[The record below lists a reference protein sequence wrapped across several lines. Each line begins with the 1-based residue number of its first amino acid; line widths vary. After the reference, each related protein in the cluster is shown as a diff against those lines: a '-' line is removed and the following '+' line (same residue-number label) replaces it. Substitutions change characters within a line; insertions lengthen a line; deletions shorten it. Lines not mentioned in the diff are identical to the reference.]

1 MKKNKHFVQYIKLI
15 IKTGGCRIVLAFI
28 AMLIITVINLFLP
41 ELLQYIIDDGIIK
54 KNTGILIKYCCIY
67 IGLMLS
73 IRVIDVILEN
83 YYGTLRL
90 KVSSQLKYNFYHG
103 LNKVN
108 GQYLSKQETGNVLRI
123 LDNDIYQVENFGI
136 DLIFDLITNILMAIM
151 VIIIL
156 AKHDVFL
163 MGLAIVIQ
171 FSMFGINSLLAKNIT
186 ENIKEVRDISG
197 KQSNLQEQFISNL
210 KNIIIANTSNFL
222 SSLLTQKQEEY
233 VKKSKKVNYLV
244 AMQSSIAS
252 GINSL
257 GIIMTYFLGG
267 IMIIYEKMSIGEL
280 IAFLQYVTLLIS
292 PCMFLINYNL
302 KIRQINVSLE
312 KVYGELENITA
323 SNQYK
328 GKLDCNEKIN
338 RIKFEN
344 VSFSYADFK
353 TIDNLSFVLK
363 SGEVTAL
370 IGESGCGKS
379 TIVNLI
385 YRLWNIDAGRILING
400 KDIENYEICALRNKI
415 CVISQETLIF
425 NGSVLDNILLE
436 GGAKMKKKEIDE
448 LFTVLHID
456 KIITN
461 REKDSV
467 GENGKNISGGQKQK
481 VAIVRALQKECDVLI
496 FDEATSALDNI
507 SQQEVLSGIMPY
519 LENKIVLI
527 IAHRMESIKNADKIL
542 VMDKGKIVEEG
553 KHNELVKQNGI
564 YSKMLRIN
572 KDI

>member
-123 LDNDIYQVENFGI
+123 LDNDIYQAENFGI

-222 SSLLTQKQEEY
+222 SSLLTQKQEE
-233 VKKSKKVNYLV
+233 
-244 AMQSSIAS
+244 
-252 GINSL
+252 
-257 GIIMTYFLGG
+257 
-267 IMIIYEKMSIGEL
+267 
-280 IAFLQYVTLLIS
+280 
-292 PCMFLINYNL
+292 
-302 KIRQINVSLE
+302 
-312 KVYGELENITA
+312 
-323 SNQYK
+323 
-328 GKLDCNEKIN
+328 
-338 RIKFEN
+338 
-344 VSFSYADFK
+344 
-353 TIDNLSFVLK
+353 
-363 SGEVTAL
+363 
-370 IGESGCGKS
+370 
-379 TIVNLI
+379 
-385 YRLWNIDAGRILING
+385 
-400 KDIENYEICALRNKI
+400 
-415 CVISQETLIF
+415 
-425 NGSVLDNILLE
+425 
-436 GGAKMKKKEIDE
+436 
-448 LFTVLHID
+448 
-456 KIITN
+456 
-461 REKDSV
+461 
-467 GENGKNISGGQKQK
+467 
-481 VAIVRALQKECDVLI
+481 
-496 FDEATSALDNI
+496 
-507 SQQEVLSGIMPY
+507 
-519 LENKIVLI
+519 
-527 IAHRMESIKNADKIL
+527 
-542 VMDKGKIVEEG
+542 
-553 KHNELVKQNGI
+553 
-564 YSKMLRIN
+564 
-572 KDI
+572 

>member
-425 NGSVLDNILLE
+425 NGSVLDNVLLE

-481 VAIVRALQKECDVLI
+481 VAIVRALQKECDVFI